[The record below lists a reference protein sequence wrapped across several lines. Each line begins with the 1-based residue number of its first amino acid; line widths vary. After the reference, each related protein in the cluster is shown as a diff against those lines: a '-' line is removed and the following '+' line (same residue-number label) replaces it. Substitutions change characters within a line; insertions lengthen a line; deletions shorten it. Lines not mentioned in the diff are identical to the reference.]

1 MRTLFLVGVAALIL
15 LALPSLIVF
24 GADLAGYGTDINTWL
39 ESHLGVSHR
48 IALALPAAIALF
60 CVPPLIILLYF
71 LRLKRKPMAVPSTF
85 LWKKSVEDL
94 HVNRL
99 MQWLRRNVLL
109 LLQLLTVLTFLYGAL
124 GPRTHGAVTGGRH
137 YILMIDNSASMN
149 ATDVKPT
156 RLEWAKAEALRVID
170 SSTDADPGMVIVF
183 NSTAEI
189 RQSYTTNREELRAAV
204 RGVQPTQ
211 FPTRIDE
218 GLALAASLS
227 NPNRSTENEAAAPAD
242 PEPGKERTYFSADG
256 IQAEVH
262 LLSDGRFPAISDF
275 ALANLSIRYP
285 DMPTTA
291 VAMTSDNLAIV
302 GFEVERDAD
311 DARKVFARAQVLNYR
326 DRGQDVKLKL
336 DVLERNEKVIGTYG
350 KTVPVPRKDPRPG
363 DAEDLPADKR
373 PVDPKPGEGR
383 VEFLIPDIGENS
395 DVVMR
400 LSIDQGSGFDSLRLD
415 DEAWAVLGVSRKAK
429 VLFITLGNKA
439 MRDYFDTAAAK
450 KISEFTILKPAD
462 MADPK
467 DYAIPVRDGKYDLV
481 IFDRCGPAN
490 ADQMP
495 NANTLFI
502 GYAPPPYS
510 MNKDDPLGV
519 TPVKHPTLKGTQSRH
534 PLLKNLRG
542 LDEMRIDDCFR
553 FPKTPEGAPRPTR
566 LIEGDREQELLVS
579 IRRGAFTDLA
589 LTFAIVSENADAPD
603 ALRNTNWF
611 TFPSFVLF
619 LRNVL
624 LQLGNVRDA
633 SAEENLKPGALQI
646 LRLGTAK
653 EVFVRKPKEDI
664 GAKFERGNRPDVAF
678 SGTDTLGVY
687 TAEWGDQSRR
697 FAVNLFDAEESN
709 LAPQRQFKIG
719 DTTITAGEARKQ
731 PLELWKYAIGFGL
744 MVVLLEWW
752 IYNHRVQI

>member
-1 MRTLFLVGVAALIL
+1 MRTLFLIGVVALIL

-24 GADLAGYGTDINTWL
+24 GADVAGYGADINSWL
-39 ESHLGVSHR
+39 ESRLSISHR
-48 IALALPAAIALF
+48 IALGIPAAIALF

-71 LRLKRKPMAVPSTF
+71 LRLKRKPVGVPSTF

-109 LLQLLTVLTFLYGAL
+109 LLQLLCVLTFIYAAL
-124 GPRTHGAVTGGRH
+124 GPRTHGAVSGGRH

-227 NPNRSTENEAAAPAD
+227 NPNRSTENEAAAPAN

-256 IQAEVH
+256 IQAEVY
-262 LLSDGRFPAISDF
+262 LLSDGRFPAVSDF

-285 DMPTTA
+285 EMPSTA
-291 VAMTSDNLAIV
+291 VAVTSDNLAIV

-311 DARKVFARAQVLNYR
+311 DARKVFARGQVLNYR
-326 DRGQDVKLKL
+326 DRTQEVKLKL
-336 DVLERNEKVIGTYG
+336 DVLERNEKVVGTYG
-350 KTVPVPRKDPRPG
+350 KTVTLPRKDPRPA

-373 PVDPKPGEGR
+373 PPDPKPGEAR

-400 LSIDQGSGFDSLRLD
+400 LSIDQGNTSDGLKLD

-429 VLFITLGNKA
+429 VLIVTPGNKIL
-439 MRDYFDTAAAK
+439 RNYFDTASAK
-450 KISEFTILKPAD
+450 KLAEFTILKPAD

-467 DYAIPVRDGKYDLV
+467 DYLIPVRDGKYDLV
-481 IFDRCGPAN
+481 IFDRCGPAS
-490 ADQMP
+490 AEEMP
-495 NANTLFI
+495 NANTFFL
-502 GYAPPPYS
+502 GYPAPPYS
-510 MNKDDPLGV
+510 NKPGDPNAV
-519 TPVKHPTLKGTQSRH
+519 TAVPNPSVRGTQGRH

-542 LDEMRIDDCFR
+542 LDEMRIADCFR
-553 FPKTPEGAPRPTR
+553 FPKPPEGAPRPTR
-566 LIEGDREQELLVS
+566 LIEGDRELELLVA
-579 IRRGAFTDLA
+579 IRRGAFTDLV
-589 LTFAIVSENADAPD
+589 LTFPLVSENADGPD
-603 ALRNTNWF
+603 QVWHSDWP

-619 LRNVL
+619 FRNVL
-624 LQLGNVRDA
+624 MQLGNVRDA
-633 SAEENLKPGALQI
+633 SAEENLRPGALQI

-653 EVFVRKPKEDI
+653 EVYVRKPGQDT

-744 MVVLLEWW
+744 AVVLLEWW
-752 IYNHRVQI
+752 IYNRRVQI